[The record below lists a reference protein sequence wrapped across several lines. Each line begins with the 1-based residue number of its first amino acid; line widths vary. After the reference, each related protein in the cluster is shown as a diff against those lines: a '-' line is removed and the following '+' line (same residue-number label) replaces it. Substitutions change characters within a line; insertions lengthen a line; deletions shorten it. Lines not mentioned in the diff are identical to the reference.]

1 MAKINLLPWRQELR
15 KQKQQEFVA
24 IVLAVAGLAVGL
36 VLFAHMALSKQVS
49 DQLERNSYIKAEIA
63 TLDTQITEI
72 DELQR
77 RREELLARMKVIQD
91 LQGHRPVIVRVFD
104 EFVRAMPDGVYFRT
118 IERIGNTFTIVG
130 VAESANQVSGLM
142 RNLEA
147 SQWFKGPVLSKV
159 EAEKAVQAGG
169 PVKAGAPSKAKTS
182 SPASP
187 VGNIFALT
195 VALEA
200 PESAAEEV
208 VVDAKKKAAPSK
220 GEAKK

>member
-104 EFVRAMPDGVYFRT
+104 EFVRAMPDGVFFRT
-118 IERIGNTFTIVG
+118 IERKGNTFTIVG

-142 RNLEA
+142 RNLES
-147 SQWFKGPVLSKV
+147 SQWFKNPVLSKV
-159 EAEKAVQAGG
+159 ASEAAATAPGQA
-169 PVKAGAPSKAKTS
+169 PAKGAAAQ
-182 SPASP
+182 AS
-187 VGNIFALT
+187 NSFALA
-195 VALEA
+195 VELEA
-200 PESAAEEV
+200 PESAAEATDV
-208 VVDAKKKAAPSK
+208 KAVPPVTGGAK
-220 GEAKK
+220 

>member
-24 IVLAVAGLAVGL
+24 IVLAVVGLAVGM

-118 IERIGNTFTIVG
+118 IERKGNAFTIVG
-130 VAESANQVSGLM
+130 VAESTNQVSGLM
-142 RNLEA
+142 RNLES
-147 SQWFKGPVLSKV
+147 SQWFKNPVLSKV
-159 EAEKAVQAGG
+159 EAEKAAQTGV
-169 PVKAGAPSKAKTS
+169 PVKTKTS
-182 SPASP
+182 PSAPP

-200 PESAAEEV
+200 PESAAEGE
-208 VVDAKKKAAPSK
+208 VVDAKKTAAPGK